1 MPPFLA
7 QMPMKSKVI
16 LGGTV
21 LGVVV
26 VMFMLFKMA
35 SAPSYTT
42 LVSGVDPA
50 QTGKITA
57 ALDTQGVA
65 YQIENGGTALGVA
78 PADVAK
84 ARIAL
89 STAGIAAT
97 GSATAPGYALFDK
110 QKLGASDF
118 QQKMTYQRALEG
130 EISNQLAGVQ
140 GVGGAQVRLVLP
152 DDNLFADQSSPATA
166 AVSLENPGSALE
178 PGAVRGMA
186 QLVASSVKGLKP
198 ESVTITDNAGQ
209 LLWPNGDGSG
219 DASGGASGKQAAEDR
234 YAQDLEA
241 NINAML
247 DRTLGPG
254 KAAVNIRAT
263 LNMDKATKDTLVY
276 SKKGVPMSQT
286 SEVEKLKGGG
296 SLPAGASGTA
306 GNIPSYAAT
315 GAAGANSNYQRTSK
329 KTDNALNK
337 TVQRTEIAPGAVQRL
352 DVSLLLDK
360 SVTAAAATGA
370 TGPTGAAGA
379 TGVTA
384 IQNSVATAAGLIPT
398 RGDTITTTQL
408 AFAKP
413 TPIKAAGPVP
423 PALLG
428 PLKWVG
434 LGLGALI
441 FCFFMLRH
449 LKKREAEPLT
459 EPAWLSQIDG
469 PLTLAALGAGPGGQ
483 QTRVMSALPDRE
495 VDPSL
500 QQLEQFVDREPE
512 RVVAQVRHWMQED

>member
-7 QMPMKSKVI
+7 QMPTKSKAI

-26 VMFMLFKMA
+26 VMFLLFQMA
-35 SAPSYTT
+35 SAPTYTT

-65 YQIENGGTALGVA
+65 YEIQNGGTALGVA

-89 STAGIAAT
+89 ATAGVSAT

-166 AVSLENPGSALE
+166 AVSLANPGSTLE

-186 QLVASSVKGLKP
+186 QTVASSVKGLKP

-219 DASGGASGKQAAEDR
+219 DAGGSASGKQAAEDR

-254 KAAVNIRAT
+254 KAAVNVRAT
-263 LNMDKATKDTLVY
+263 LNMDKATKDMLVY

-296 SLPAGASGTA
+296 SVPGGASGTA
-306 GNIPSYAAT
+306 GNIPSYAA
-315 GAAGANSNYQRTSK
+315 GAAGGAKSNYQRTSK

-337 TVQRTEIAPGAVQRL
+337 TVSRIQVAPGAVERL

-370 TGPTGAAGA
+370 TGA
-379 TGVTA
+379 TGVKA
-384 IQNSVATAAGLIPT
+384 IQNSVATAAGLVST

-413 TPIKAAGPVP
+413 AAAPAAGPVP
-423 PALLG
+423 TALLG
-428 PLKWVG
+428 PIKWVG
-434 LGLGALI
+434 LGIAALI

-449 LKKREAEPLT
+449 LKKREAEPLA
-459 EPAWLSQIDG
+459 EPAWLSEIDG

-483 QTRVMSALPDRE
+483 QTRVMAALPERE

-500 QQLEQFVDREPE
+500 QQLEQYVDREPE
-512 RVVAQVRHWMQED
+512 RVVAQVRQWMQED